1 MLVSSSGSRFARA
14 IIDRMDISP
23 RATSPGIPLLHD
35 ALQRFG
41 RQADQ
46 LSVEEMLALP
56 FVLTALAG
64 DEAVDDPVVRY
75 PLAEWAVAQLRHEI
89 ARIDNTV
96 KRRIAEAVLAAC
108 PEFHGKTVTSRRAY
122 VREHD
127 RGFTDELFKRNR
139 HAVVQGLA
147 CRLARAYELKIAPRI
162 AISGRYVDEKTSAP
176 IAVQLGRELAQL
188 PITLVSGGSRVGA
201 ATAYA
206 MANTLQCAGT
216 YTPERINVFVRTEST
231 RLADIYRPFGT
242 VTHLET
248 GRTEARYTMLRTA
261 QLVILFGG
269 GDFGD
274 ADGNGTAQEA
284 AIADELGI
292 PIIPLATTG
301 GTAHTYWRD
310 HRPHAHRNFPEPL
323 RKEYDNLNN
332 PDYRIAIEA
341 AIHLIQYK
349 LGLTPRPTQ
358 PLSLA

>member
-1 MLVSSSGSRFARA
+1 
-14 IIDRMDISP
+14 MDISP

-46 LSVEEMLALP
+46 LSVEAMLALP
-56 FVLTALAG
+56 YVLTALTG
-64 DEAVDDPVVRY
+64 DEAVDDSARY
-75 PLAEWAVAQLRHEI
+75 TLAEWVVTQLRHEI
-89 ARIDNTV
+89 ARIDNTM
-96 KRRIAEAVLAAC
+96 KRRIAEAVLATC

-127 RGFTDELFKRNR
+127 RGFTDELFKRHR

-147 CRLARAYELKIAPRI
+147 YRLARAYELKIAPRI
-162 AISGRYVDEKTSAP
+162 AISGRYLDEEASAP
-176 IAVQLGRELAQL
+176 IAVRLGRELAQL
-188 PITLVSGGSRVGA
+188 PITLASGGSRVGA

-206 MANTLQCAGT
+206 MANTLQNAGT

-248 GRTEARYTMLRTA
+248 GRTEARYTMLGTA

-301 GTAHTYWRD
+301 GTARTYWRD
-310 HRPHAHRNFPEPL
+310 HRPHAHRNLPEPL

-341 AIHLIQYK
+341 GIHLIQYK